1 MAASGA
7 FASSVAVEV
16 KMGFYLALKEIWRN
30 RGRFVLFSFV
40 IALITVLVLFIAAL
54 ADGLGNGN
62 KEYIEKLNGELIVFK
77 KNVDLNIGASRLD
90 RSVMAEVR
98 RFPQVADAG
107 QASFANVGLLYGEG
121 KKLNVALIGVEP
133 GKPGEPPVVSGNGL
147 ADKRG
152 KDAIIDRNVALRT
165 GFKLG
170 DELTIRV
177 IQGTREEFFT
187 LRVSGISDGRQYSL
201 QPAIIVP
208 LLTFER
214 IKPQV
219 AVNPNAADLISN
231 IVVVKLHPDADVA
244 TMRGVL
250 ESQARDVEVVTL
262 KTAYENTPGYAA
274 QQSTLSTQQFFSL
287 LVGILVI
294 GGFFQIQTLQKVPQ
308 IGMLK
313 AIGAPNG
320 TIAVAAVVQIFI
332 VTLMG
337 VAIGTGVTLGLAF
350 AIPATVPI
358 AFAPSAIILGIA
370 ALMTVG
376 PVGGL
381 VSVRYALRV
390 EPLTALGL
398 GG

>member
-1 MAASGA
+1 
-7 FASSVAVEV
+7 
-16 KMGFYLALKEIWRN
+16 MGFYLALKEIWRN

-107 QASFANVGLLYGEG
+107 QASFASVGLLYGEG

-231 IVVVKLHPDADVA
+231 IVIVKLHPDADVA